1 MSLVALPIVFHPCS
15 DPGRERF
22 CFESRWKLNIWVM
35 ELANP
40 IEAPLANA
48 LTLQPI
54 VFDEGDDP
62 PRPHGTS

>member
-1 MSLVALPIVFHPCS
+1 ML
-15 DPGRERF
+15 G
-22 CFESRWKLNIWVM
+22 SRKRTPLFRIPLEIEHMGDGVG
-35 ELANP
+35 NP

-62 PRPHGTS
+62 PRRIAPADSLSQ